1 MIKFELGGNTNYFFE
16 WLHWFAYLFLAIGT
30 AGFGLALVGVFA
42 MYLFLVKIT
51 GIPHV
56 ERESLA
62 KRGEAYRE
70 YQRTTSMLI
79 PRPKKRSTQ

>member
-1 MIKFELGGNTNYFFE
+1 MTTTPGFILT
-16 WLHWFAYLFLAIGT
+16 LIGP
-30 AGFGLALVGVFA
+30 AA
-42 MYLFLVKIT
+42 MYLFLMKLT

-70 YQRTTSMLI
+70 YQETTSILI
-79 PRPKKRSTQ
+79 PWPKKKKTA